1 MLRKLSYILSYI
13 VAGTFALSA
22 FGSMIYAIMFFV
34 EMGNNSDPTL
44 NGSFV
49 GAAVI
54 QLIGMLIL
62 AALAWFAI
70 YYGNRVRKAYSRAE
84 VKTISI
90 VALFLVGILPGLFCL
105 ISEDSEYGPKVTVTA
120 QEQDAINKA
129 SQELLKETKKEED
142 PIEKL
147 KKLTELYDKK
157 LISEEE
163 YQEGR
168 KKIIDK
174 L

>member
-1 MLRKLSYILSYI
+1 MELMLSMRIYIYLFLKKTLLRKT
-13 VAGTFALSA
+13 G
-22 FGSMIYAIMFFV
+22 
-34 EMGNNSDPTL
+34 
-44 NGSFV
+44 
-49 GAAVI
+49 
-54 QLIGMLIL
+54 
-62 AALAWFAI
+62 
-70 YYGNRVRKAYSRAE
+70 
-84 VKTISI
+84 KTISI